1 VADREAMFQGPAG
14 IYDRFI
20 GRYSP
25 HLAVAMCDAAR
36 VAPGQRALDVGC
48 GSGALVEQLARR
60 LGAEKVAGIDPSES
74 FAEAARARVPGTR
87 VVVGSAESLPFEDDE
102 FDATLS
108 QLVVNFLDDPDQGLG
123 EMVRVTR
130 PGGVIAGCV
139 WDYKGE
145 MTMLRTFWDAAN
157 ALDGEAEDEG
167 AAMRFA
173 TPKELRG
180 LWDGAGLE
188 AVEVMPLVVEAAYE
202 DFDDL
207 WAPFPTGVGPA
218 GAYTASLGEAGQ
230 AALRDEFAR
239 RLGRPEGPFTLSARA
254 WCAVGSAP

>member
-1 VADREAMFQGPAG
+1 MADRAAMFQGPAG

-25 HLAVAMCDAAR
+25 HLAAAMCDAAR
-36 VAPGQRALDVGC
+36 VEPGQRALDVGC
-48 GSGALVEQLARR
+48 GSGALVELLAGR
-60 LGAEKVAGIDPSES
+60 LGAENVSGIDPSDS
-74 FAEAARARVPGTR
+74 FAEAARTRVPGSR
-87 VVVGSAESLPFEDDE
+87 IVVASAESLPFDDDE

-108 QLVVNFLDDPDQGLG
+108 QLVVNFLDDPDQGLR

-130 PGGVIAGCV
+130 RDGVVAGCV

-173 TPKELRG
+173 TPEELRG

-188 AVEVMPLVVEAAYE
+188 AVEVVPLVVEASYE

-218 GAYTASLGEAGQ
+218 GAYTATLDEDRQ

-239 RLGRPEGPFTLSARA
+239 RLGRPQGAFTLSARA
-254 WCAVGSAP
+254 WCAVGSVR